1 MLHEKLSRP
10 TGGLRATLAVFV
22 LLATLAASREPRAA
36 RRAQSAEVLNERSV
50 RIVLRDLAQENRSRS
65 IGPRKVRLAPECE
78 IVVRDSAMGQ
88 QQVMRLSGA
97 EYLQLT
103 QPLWDNMTKSGISY
117 IWSPGAERIRIE
129 PGSSEAVVT
138 MPAPETSG
146 ASSGR
151 VQKIES
157 LSTLRLEPRAGRLL
171 VVSVSSQVGEQR

>member
-1 MLHEKLSRP
+1 
-10 TGGLRATLAVFV
+10 
-22 LLATLAASREPRAA
+22 
-36 RRAQSAEVLNERSV
+36 
-50 RIVLRDLAQENRSRS
+50 
-65 IGPRKVRLAPECE
+65 
-78 IVVRDSAMGQ
+78 MGQ
-88 QQVMRLSGA
+88 QQVRRLSGA